1 MKKLFLAAVA
11 ALFCAALS
19 GCSVFETDTEALMH
33 PPLLSEEQEKLN
45 AALAQ
50 VAGENY
56 TLKYPE
62 SGGSNSAFIFRDL
75 DGDGEE
81 EAMAFYSSV
90 DESTRINVLKKDAE
104 GWVSVYEA
112 AGFSGD
118 IKSIEFTFIDDKG
131 EALIA
136 KWADR
141 IGVYRFAQNRLET
154 IYTETCDGADI
165 TDINADGYSDVAVF
179 KNNSADR
186 SFFSVL
192 FYNGTE
198 MTVTEEIIVHAQY
211 SNILSAK
218 TGSLGNGKTAYFIDS
233 SVYEGVYLTEIIT
246 LEEENAERYTIAD
259 FVTYEE
265 EKEPEPEQEQEE
277 NVPTIII
284 VGGNLG
290 KRGIFLRNTEVHCM
304 DTNGDGIME
313 LPVEVR
319 EDYARKKSD
328 ELYYIQFEQV
338 VEENT
343 ITVWN
348 GAVNPENGFLF
359 EVPEAWNDRTKLN
372 YNSLNNELV
381 FIEKESGKV
390 IFKICTV
397 QKSDYQDKYEEYT
410 LVAEDGTRNFYAKSF
425 AEPEDNFYIDP
436 EEFEER
442 FMFM

>member
-277 NVPTIII
+277 NVPTAKSPRSFSRIEISFK
-284 VGGNLG
+284 VSSSSFL
-290 KRGIFLRNTEVHCM
+290 IFSLRFSAFCSLIFKLSSSPEPKVMRSSKETSNSS
-304 DTNGDGIME
+304 
-313 LPVEVR
+313 VE
-319 EDYARKKSD
+319 
-328 ELYYIQFEQV
+328 
-338 VEENT
+338 
-343 ITVWN
+343 ITVLCKFSTS
-348 GAVNPENGFLF
+348 FLSSVSLMTEALF
-359 EVPEAWNDRTKLN
+359 LSLKVSISSFFSTISFFCFSCSSLPEAIS
-372 YNSLNNELV
+372 NS
-381 FIEKESGKV
+381 S
-390 IFKICTV
+390 
-397 QKSDYQDKYEEYT
+397 
-410 LVAEDGTRNFYAKSF
+410 
-425 AEPEDNFYIDP
+425 
-436 EEFEER
+436 
-442 FMFM
+442 